1 MIGIITYISVL
12 ERTKEIGILR
22 AIGASK
28 KDISRVFNAETVIVG
43 FVAALVIVFG
53 ENSVLRSCKETAKA
67 NKLNKEKEEYEQKIN
82 DTKAEIN
89 KFKEDKSRLEH
100 QAREE
105 YLMRKENEDVFII
118 EN

>member
-1 MIGIITYISVL
+1 MDEIINEQQEPNL
-12 ERTKEIGILR
+12 ENGTE
-22 AIGASK
+22 K
-28 KDISRVFNAETVIVG
+28 KNKNLLIVKFVIVG

>member
-1 MIGIITYISVL
+1 MDEITNETQEPNV
-12 ERTKEIGILR
+12 ENGTEKNRNILL
-22 AIGASK
+22 IVK
-28 KDISRVFNAETVIVG
+28 FVIVG

-53 ENSVLRSCKETAKA
+53 ENSVLRSCKEVSKA
-67 NKLNKEKEEYEQKIN
+67 NKLNKEKEEYEQKIS

>member
-1 MIGIITYISVL
+1 MDEIINEQQEPNL
-12 ERTKEIGILR
+12 ENGTEKKNKNILL
-22 AIGASK
+22 IVK
-28 KDISRVFNAETVIVG
+28 FVIVG

-67 NKLNKEKEEYEQKIN
+67 NKLNKETEEYEQKIN

>member
-1 MIGIITYISVL
+1 MDEIINEQQEPNL
-12 ERTKEIGILR
+12 ENGTEKKNKNILL
-22 AIGASK
+22 IVK
-28 KDISRVFNAETVIVG
+28 FVIVG

-105 YLMRKENEDVFII
+105 YLMRKESEDVFII

>member
-1 MIGIITYISVL
+1 MDEIINEQQEPNL
-12 ERTKEIGILR
+12 EHGTETKNKNILF
-22 AIGASK
+22 IVK
-28 KDISRVFNAETVIVG
+28 FVIVG

>member
-1 MIGIITYISVL
+1 MDEIINEQQEPNL
-12 ERTKEIGILR
+12 ENGTEKKNKNILS
-22 AIGASK
+22 IVK
-28 KDISRVFNAETVIVG
+28 FVIVG

>member
-1 MIGIITYISVL
+1 MDEIINEQQEPNL
-12 ERTKEIGILR
+12 ENGTEKKNKNILL
-22 AIGASK
+22 IVK
-28 KDISRVFNAETVIVG
+28 FVIVG

-82 DTKAEIN
+82 NTKAEIN

>member
-1 MIGIITYISVL
+1 MDEIINEQQEPNL
-12 ERTKEIGILR
+12 ENGTEKKNKNILL
-22 AIGASK
+22 IVK
-28 KDISRVFNAETVIVG
+28 FVIVG

-105 YLMRKENEDVFII
+105 YLMRKKNEDVFII

>member
-1 MIGIITYISVL
+1 MDEIINEQQEPNL
-12 ERTKEIGILR
+12 ENGTEKKNKNILF
-22 AIGASK
+22 IVK
-28 KDISRVFNAETVIVG
+28 FVIVG

-82 DTKAEIN
+82 DAKAEIN

>member
-1 MIGIITYISVL
+1 MDEIINEQQEPNL
-12 ERTKEIGILR
+12 ENGTEKKNKNILL
-22 AIGASK
+22 IVK
-28 KDISRVFNAETVIVG
+28 LVIVG

>member
-1 MIGIITYISVL
+1 MDEIINEQQEPNL
-12 ERTKEIGILR
+12 ENGTEKKNKNILL
-22 AIGASK
+22 IVK
-28 KDISRVFNAETVIVG
+28 FVIVG

-89 KFKEDKSRLEH
+89 KFKEDKSRLEQ

>member
-1 MIGIITYISVL
+1 MDEIINEQQAPNL
-12 ERTKEIGILR
+12 ENGTEKKNKNILF
-22 AIGASK
+22 IVK
-28 KDISRVFNAETVIVG
+28 FVIVG

>member
-1 MIGIITYISVL
+1 MDEIINEQQEPNL
-12 ERTKEIGILR
+12 ENGTEKKNKNILL
-22 AIGASK
+22 IVK
-28 KDISRVFNAETVIVG
+28 FVIVG

>member
-1 MIGIITYISVL
+1 MDEIINEQQEPNL
-12 ERTKEIGILR
+12 ENGTEKKNKNILL
-22 AIGASK
+22 IVK
-28 KDISRVFNAETVIVG
+28 FVIVG

-105 YLMRKENEDVFII
+105 YLMRKEDEDVFII

>member
-1 MIGIITYISVL
+1 MDEIINEQQEPNL
-12 ERTKEIGILR
+12 ENSTEKKNKNILL
-22 AIGASK
+22 IVK
-28 KDISRVFNAETVIVG
+28 FVIVG

>member
-1 MIGIITYISVL
+1 MDEIINEQQEPNL
-12 ERTKEIGILR
+12 ENGTEKKNKNILL
-22 AIGASK
+22 IVK
-28 KDISRVFNAETVIVG
+28 FVIVG

-67 NKLNKEKEEYEQKIN
+67 NKEKEEYEQKIN